1 MNAEQ
6 NYRLLQG
13 IDANRRFLLQAYRDN
28 PDLQSRAEPE
38 VRRLLDAARA
48 DMPGAEQTTLLS
60 TTSGGPPAPTI
71 EPVSGTEKRITP

>member
-28 PDLQSRAEPE
+28 SDLQARAEPE
-38 VRRLLDAARA
+38 VRRLLDAARE
-48 DMPGAEQTTLLS
+48 DMPNAEQTTPLS
-60 TTSGGPPAPTI
+60 TTSGGRPAPTF
-71 EPVSGTEKRITP
+71 EPVSRTERGITP